1 MSERYKSRTTEKEG
15 NEEEENKT
23 EKLKSMIEIL
33 QVGWF
38 KEQLIYKYSDNQKTL
53 K

>member
-33 QVGWF
+33 EVGWL
-38 KEQLIYKYSDNQKTL
+38 KEPLIYTYSDNQKT
-53 K
+53 